1 MTENQKKT
9 LGMAVASLILG
20 CLFIIPFL
28 NLLTGLVAITLG
40 VIALIKISNNQ
51 DTLKGKGLAI
61 TGISLGGLG
70 MLMVPVLGIMAAIAI
85 PQFFKARMNAQDAAA
100 KSNVRML
107 SAAIEDYQA
116 SSGSYPRDV
125 EELLSVEPPYL
136 PDSFRN
142 KVMMGYVF
150 TLDLEGDDYRISA
163 VPENCGTTGTKN
175 MIFRNG
181 ELIER
186 VCKPAY
192 RSSS

>member
-1 MTENQKKT
+1 MTETQKKT

-61 TGISLGGLG
+61 TGISLGALGVLMIPFLG
-70 MLMVPVLGIMAAIAI
+70 MLAAIAI
-85 PQFFKARMNAQDAAA
+85 PNLLRARINAYDAAA
-100 KSNVRML
+100 KSNVQIL
-107 SAAIEDYQA
+107 SSAIETYRVDTGNLPLDQ
-116 SSGSYPRDV
+116 D
-125 EELLSVEPPYL
+125 ELMAAEPAYL
-136 PDSFRN
+136 PESFRD
-142 KVMMGYVF
+142 KVESGYVF
-150 TLDLEGDDYRISA
+150 TVELDSDSYRISA

-175 MIFRNG
+175 LIFQNG

-186 VCKPAY
+186 ECRKSY
-192 RSSS
+192 K